1 MWDVGVKAMTN
12 HGWVEEAQKERVP
25 VLRPPLYPM
34 GMDAPSICS
43 RCISGFAGN
52 ESYVSRLL
60 FVLGQ

>member
-1 MWDVGVKAMTN
+1 MTN